1 MEVVFDAIVRSLYR
15 VAPVEKVVVVDNPAA
30 EIRLHDSNKIT
41 QMKNIFDVK
50 DLHE

>member
-30 EIRLHDSNKIT
+30 EIRLHNSYKIT
-41 QMKNIFDVK
+41 QMKNTLDAE